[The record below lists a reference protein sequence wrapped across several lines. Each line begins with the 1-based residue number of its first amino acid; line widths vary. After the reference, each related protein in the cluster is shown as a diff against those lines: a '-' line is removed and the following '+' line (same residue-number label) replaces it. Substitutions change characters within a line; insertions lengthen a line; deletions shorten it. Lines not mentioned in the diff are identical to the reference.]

1 MSADDAGSM
10 EMRCLFDWNRNVV
23 LVGLHHVKSN
33 SMKRDEIGA
42 DLFVIAKTISMS
54 RLSILIH

>member
-23 LVGLHHVKSN
+23 LVKSH

-42 DLFVIAKTISMS
+42 DLFVIAKTINMS